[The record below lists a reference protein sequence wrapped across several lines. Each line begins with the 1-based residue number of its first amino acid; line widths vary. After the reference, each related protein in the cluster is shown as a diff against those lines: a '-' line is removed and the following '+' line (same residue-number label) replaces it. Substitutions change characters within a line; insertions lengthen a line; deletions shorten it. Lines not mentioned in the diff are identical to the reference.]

1 MRCSGAVVQLFAK
14 CKENSLLERD
24 VPTHFLR
31 GVSMVPVREMAL
43 ALLIQTSIPPNLA
56 TACAT
61 APSTAISS
69 LQGGGISV
77 QE

>member
-1 MRCSGAVVQLFAK
+1 
-14 CKENSLLERD
+14 
-24 VPTHFLR
+24 
-31 GVSMVPVREMAL
+31 MVPVREMAL

-69 LQGGGISV
+69 LQGGGD
-77 QE
+77 